1 MKIDVAVLHQ
11 QTGSQRTYQMR
22 FGPNGFPSLYH
33 TQFCNNFPGLTL
45 ILASA
50 SATISV
56 HNRLY

>member
-33 TQFCNNFPGLTL
+33 TEFCNNFPGLTL
-45 ILASA
+45 IRFGQCDN
-50 SATISV
+50 IR